1 VSKKHSNSI
10 AQEIVFSNKL
20 LVAFLLLEG
29 AAVMLV
35 ELAGARIISPYY
47 GASLTTWASVLGV
60 TMSSLAIGYLVGGR
74 IVDKHKSPTKLLLYV
89 LFGTALSTLLMPYLG
104 NKFMFSF
111 LEWPLELNV
120 LSLSFIILTP
130 TLLLFGTIPQIII
143 KLRSSESHDTGKIA
157 GLSYA
162 ISTAGGIVGTFL
174 TGFYVI
180 PTFGITLPLIFVST
194 VLLIGPF
201 WFLLIKQK
209 KWYILIYLPLAFLMV
224 KHYNLNQK
232 YKQSSGIRVQHY
244 NEGLLGQLLV
254 ADYPYQDRNGE
265 FKYNRMLMI
274 NRMAESTIDPQT
286 NEIIFGEYIHVM
298 MKAIDPVADG
308 ADVMLL
314 GLGGGNLIKQFQK
327 RNFNIDVCELDQ
339 RIADVAFEYFG
350 VKNDFNLQI
359 DDARHYLR
367 TNKKKYDLI
376 VFDVFKGENPPAYL
390 LSKENFEHLNS
401 LIKLN
406 GIIAINFNGF
416 LNGKIGKSG
425 RSIIKTILNSD
436 YQLRLFTSKGKENER
451 NMIMIVSKHTIDY
464 TPYQDSKVYAE
475 LYSGQLISD
484 IRDYEIPVSSVDT
497 ADAIVLTDN
506 KPILDIINVEAAK
519 NWRDHYNLYY
529 TNNFINQGIPMFK

>member
-1 VSKKHSNSI
+1 MSKKHSNSI
-10 AQEIVFSNKL
+10 AQEIVFSNNL
-20 LVAFLLLEG
+20 LVVFLLLEG

-120 LSLSFIILTP
+120 LSLAFIILTP

-143 KLRSSESHDTGKIA
+143 KLRSDESHDTGKIA

-162 ISTAGGIVGTFL
+162 ISTVGGIVGTFL
-174 TGFYVI
+174 TGFYII
-180 PTFGITLPLIFVST
+180 PTFGITLPLIFVSIF
-194 VLLIGPF
+194 LLIGPF
-201 WFLLIKQK
+201 WFLLVKQK

-224 KHYNLNQK
+224 KHYNFNQK

-298 MKAIDPVADG
+298 MKAIDPVSDG

-350 VKNDFNLQI
+350 VKNEFNLQI

-436 YQLRLFTSKGKENER
+436 YQLRLFTSQGKENER

-464 TPYQDSKVYAE
+464 TPYQNSKVYAE

-484 IRDYEIPVSSVDT
+484 IRNYEIPVSSVDT
-497 ADAIVLTDN
+497 ADALVLTDD
-506 KPILDIINVEAAK
+506 KPILDIINVDAAK

>member
-1 VSKKHSNSI
+1 MSKKHSNSL
-10 AQEIVFSNKL
+10 AQEIVFSNNL

-47 GASLTTWASVLGV
+47 GASLATWASVLGV

-120 LSLSFIILTP
+120 LSLAFIILTP

-143 KLRSSESHDTGKIA
+143 KLRSDESHDTGKIA

-162 ISTAGGIVGTFL
+162 ISTVGGIVGTFL
-174 TGFYVI
+174 TGFYII
-180 PTFGITLPLIFVST
+180 PTFGITLPLLFVSIF
-194 VLLIGPF
+194 LLIGPF
-201 WFLLIKQK
+201 WFLLVKQK

-224 KHYNLNQK
+224 KHYNFNQK

-350 VKNDFNLQI
+350 VKNEFNLQI

-367 TNKKKYDLI
+367 ANKKKYDLI

-436 YQLRLFTSKGKENER
+436 YQLRLFTSQGKENER

-464 TPYQDSKVYAE
+464 TPYQNSKVYAE

-484 IRDYEIPVSSVDT
+484 IRNYEIPVSSVDT
-497 ADAIVLTDN
+497 ADALVLTDD
-506 KPILDIINVEAAK
+506 KPILDIINVDAAK

>member
-1 VSKKHSNSI
+1 MSKKHSNSI
-10 AQEIVFSNKL
+10 AQEIVFSNNL
-20 LVAFLLLEG
+20 LVVFLLLEG

-120 LSLSFIILTP
+120 LSLAFIILTP

-143 KLRSSESHDTGKIA
+143 KLRSDESHDTGKIA

-162 ISTAGGIVGTFL
+162 ISTVGGIVGTFL
-174 TGFYVI
+174 TGFYII
-180 PTFGITLPLIFVST
+180 PTFGITLPLLFVSIF
-194 VLLIGPF
+194 LLIGPF
-201 WFLLIKQK
+201 WFLLVKQK

-224 KHYNLNQK
+224 KHYNFNQK

-286 NEIIFGEYIHVM
+286 NEIIFGEYIHLM
-298 MKAIDPVADG
+298 MKAIDPVSDG

-350 VKNDFNLQI
+350 VKNEFNLQI

-436 YQLRLFTSKGKENER
+436 YQLRLFTSQGKENER

-464 TPYQDSKVYAE
+464 TPYQNSKVYAE

-484 IRDYEIPVSSVDT
+484 IRNYEIPVSSVDT
-497 ADAIVLTDN
+497 ADALVLTDD
-506 KPILDIINVEAAK
+506 KPILDIINVDAAK

>member
-1 VSKKHSNSI
+1 MSKKHSNSI

-120 LSLSFIILTP
+120 LSLAFIILTP

-143 KLRSSESHDTGKIA
+143 KLRSDESHDTGKIA

-201 WFLLIKQK
+201 WFLLVKQK

-436 YQLRLFTSKGKENER
+436 YQLRLFTSQGKENER

>member
-1 VSKKHSNSI
+1 MSKKHSNSI

-120 LSLSFIILTP
+120 LSLAFIIITP

-143 KLRSSESHDTGKIA
+143 KLRSGESHDTGKIA

-162 ISTAGGIVGTFL
+162 ISTAGGIIGTFL

-194 VLLIGPF
+194 ILLIGPF

-286 NEIIFGEYIHVM
+286 NEIIFGEYIHLM

-327 RNFNIDVCELDQ
+327 RNYNIDVCELDQ

-390 LSKENFEHLNS
+390 LSKENFEHLNF
-401 LIKLN
+401 LIKPN

-425 RSIIKTILNSD
+425 RSVIKTILNSD
-436 YQLRLFTSKGKENER
+436 YKLRLFTSKGKEDER
-451 NMIMIVSKHTIDY
+451 NMIMVVSKHAIDY
-464 TPYQDSKVYAE
+464 APYQNSKVYAE

-484 IRDYEIPVSSVDT
+484 IRDYEIPISSIDT
-497 ADAIVLTDN
+497 ADALVLTDN
-506 KPILDIINVEAAK
+506 KPILDIINVDAAK

>member
-10 AQEIVFSNKL
+10 AQEIVFSNNL
-20 LVAFLLLEG
+20 LVVFLLLEG

-120 LSLSFIILTP
+120 LSLAFIILTP

-143 KLRSSESHDTGKIA
+143 KLRSDESHDTGKIA

-162 ISTAGGIVGTFL
+162 ISTVGGIVGTFL
-174 TGFYVI
+174 TGFYII
-180 PTFGITLPLIFVST
+180 PTFGITLPLIFVSIF
-194 VLLIGPF
+194 LLIGPF
-201 WFLLIKQK
+201 WFLLVKQK

-224 KHYNLNQK
+224 KHYNFNQK

-298 MKAIDPVADG
+298 MKAIDPVSDG

-350 VKNDFNLQI
+350 VKNEFNLQI

-436 YQLRLFTSKGKENER
+436 YQLRLFTSQGKENER

-464 TPYQDSKVYAE
+464 TPYQNSKVYAE
-475 LYSGQLISD
+475 LYSGLLISD
-484 IRDYEIPVSSVDT
+484 IRNYEIPVSSVDT
-497 ADAIVLTDN
+497 ADALVLTDD
-506 KPILDIINVEAAK
+506 KPILDIINVDAAK

>member
-1 VSKKHSNSI
+1 MSKKHSNSI

-120 LSLSFIILTP
+120 LSLAFIILTP

-143 KLRSSESHDTGKIA
+143 KLRSDESHDTGKIA

-162 ISTAGGIVGTFL
+162 ISTVGGIVGTFL
-174 TGFYVI
+174 TGFYII
-180 PTFGITLPLIFVST
+180 PTFGITLPLIFVSIF
-194 VLLIGPF
+194 LLIGPF
-201 WFLLIKQK
+201 WFLLVKQK

-224 KHYNLNQK
+224 KHYNFNQK

-298 MKAIDPVADG
+298 MKAIDPVSDG

-350 VKNDFNLQI
+350 VKNEFNLQI

-390 LSKENFEHLNS
+390 LSKENFEHLNF
-401 LIKLN
+401 LIKPN

-425 RSIIKTILNSD
+425 RSVIKTILNSG
-436 YQLRLFTSKGKENER
+436 YQLRLFTSKGKEDER
-451 NMIMIVSKHTIDY
+451 NMIMVVSKHTVDY
-464 TPYQDSKVYAE
+464 APYQNSKVYAE

-484 IRDYEIPVSSVDT
+484 IRDYEIPLADIDT
-497 ADAIVLTDN
+497 SDAILLADDQ
-506 KPILDIINVEAAK
+506 PILDILNK
-519 NWRDHYNLYY
+519 
-529 TNNFINQGIPMFK
+529 Q

>member
-10 AQEIVFSNKL
+10 AQEIVFSNNL
-20 LVAFLLLEG
+20 LVVFLLLEG

-120 LSLSFIILTP
+120 LSLAFIILTP

-143 KLRSSESHDTGKIA
+143 KLRSDESHDTGKIA

-162 ISTAGGIVGTFL
+162 ISTVGGIVGTFL
-174 TGFYVI
+174 TGFYII
-180 PTFGITLPLIFVST
+180 PTFGITLPLIFVSIF
-194 VLLIGPF
+194 LLIGPF
-201 WFLLIKQK
+201 WFLLVKQK

-224 KHYNLNQK
+224 KHYNFNQK

-298 MKAIDPVADG
+298 MKAIDPVSDG

-350 VKNDFNLQI
+350 VKNEFNLQI

-436 YQLRLFTSKGKENER
+436 YQLRLFTSQGKENER

-464 TPYQDSKVYAE
+464 TPYQNSKVYAE

-484 IRDYEIPVSSVDT
+484 IRNYEIPVSSVDT
-497 ADAIVLTDN
+497 ADALVLTDD
-506 KPILDIINVEAAK
+506 KPILDIINVDAAK

>member
-1 VSKKHSNSI
+1 MSKKHSNSI
-10 AQEIVFSNKL
+10 AQEIVFSNNL
-20 LVAFLLLEG
+20 LVVFLLLEG

-120 LSLSFIILTP
+120 LSLAFIILTP

-143 KLRSSESHDTGKIA
+143 KLRSDESHDTGKIA

-162 ISTAGGIVGTFL
+162 ISTVGGIVGTFL
-174 TGFYVI
+174 TGFYII
-180 PTFGITLPLIFVST
+180 PTFGITLPLIFVSIF
-194 VLLIGPF
+194 LLIGPF
-201 WFLLIKQK
+201 WFLLVKQK

-224 KHYNLNQK
+224 KHYNFNQK

-298 MKAIDPVADG
+298 MKAIDPVSDG

-350 VKNDFNLQI
+350 VKNEFNLQI

-436 YQLRLFTSKGKENER
+436 YQLRLFTSQGKENER

-464 TPYQDSKVYAE
+464 TPYQNSKVYAE
-475 LYSGQLISD
+475 LYSGLLISD
-484 IRDYEIPVSSVDT
+484 IRNYEIPVSSVDT
-497 ADAIVLTDN
+497 ADALVLTDD
-506 KPILDIINVEAAK
+506 KPILDIINVDAAK